1 MTLKAELLR
10 KHIRV
15 WKTRLVEDP
24 QRAERDK
31 QERANR
37 VAYYREMASDRI
49 RAMTPEEFYDY
60 ISKLWAMLIWGNKK
74 YVVDKLIEENTFEK
88 IKIELAELVWGKA
101 LIDQRWDRFRS
112 VIKGMGPAMMSEI
125 LCHSRPDE
133 YMLWNRR
140 AYVGLRYLGV
150 DDLPRYNYQVTG
162 NRYRA
167 LCDTAKEITLE
178 MRNEGISGTNM
189 LTLDFFIWDEL
200 QVEENLSQIHR
211 KPATVD
217 AEKRSEVAK
226 PDDEKEFLH
235 NEVRDKIEQI
245 GVWLGFSADTEV
257 KIADGAVVDAVWE
270 ATIGNLGRVIYVFE
284 VQTKG
289 SIDSLIINLLK
300 SLNNPAVQGIVAIS
314 DLAQIERIK
323 KEAAAVAPLRE
334 KLKYWDFKEVLQVHE
349 ALESVSESINSLGLV
364 PASIFKA

>member
-1 MTLKAELLR
+1 MSLNIGLLR
-10 KHIRV
+10 KHISD
-15 WKTRLVEDP
+15 WKRKLAENP
-24 QRAERDK
+24 QRAEHDK
-31 QERANR
+31 LERANR
-37 VAYYREMASDRI
+37 VAYYRARGPDKI
-49 RAMTPEEFYDY
+49 RAMSADEFYDY
-60 ISKLWAMLIWGNKK
+60 VSKLWAMLIWGNKK
-74 YVVDKLIEENTFEK
+74 YVVDKLIEENGFET
-88 IKIELAELVWGKA
+88 IKSELVELVWGDA
-101 LIDQRWDRFRS
+101 LIDERWDHFRS
-112 VIKGMGPAMMSEI
+112 SIKGMGPAMMSEI

-162 NRYRA
+162 KKYHA
-167 LCDTAKEITLE
+167 LCDTAKEITKE
-178 MRNEGISGTNM
+178 IQSEGISGTDL

-200 QVEENLSQIHR
+200 QVEENLSQIH
-211 KPATVD
+211 KKAATVD
-217 AEKRSEVAK
+217 AEERNEIIK
-226 PDDEKEFLH
+226 PEADREFLH
-235 NEVRDKIEQI
+235 NEVRDKLEQI

-257 KIADGAVVDAVWE
+257 KVADGAVVDTVWE
-270 ATIGNLGRVIYVFE
+270 ASIGNLGRVIYVFE

-314 DLAQIERIK
+314 DTIQIERIK
-323 KEAAAVAPLRE
+323 KEAAGVGPLRE
-334 KLKYWDFKEVLQVHE
+334 KLKYWDYKEVLQVHE